1 MLYAEFKDASGVTNK
16 PVQDATATFTEGLV
30 GNHLPVF
37 EGPLGDQEVE
47 AWDRL
52 TFQVAASD
60 ADGDSLMVAAE
71 RLPFGAVFDSTTW
84 TFQWRPVAEQV
95 REDPYLA
102 AFSISDGDTTVS
114 AVVRVYV
121 GAPSELRLFEGPEI
135 PGITDH
141 EAVVWW
147 RTNMPSDSWVE
158 YGLEPEYG
166 LTKGVS
172 KPVMIHRVLL
182 TALWPDTTY
191 YYRVRSV
198 SAPDTAWGTGTFRTE
213 ADTLAPKVLTGP
225 DVVGVTDSAAT
236 VSWATDELSDS
247 WVEYGFDDGYGLEA
261 GREEWV
267 RKHGVRLT
275 GLEPD
280 TTITLRVRSVDR
292 SGNVG
297 FSETVTFRTR
307 PTPDTKPPRMILAP
321 VAMARTDEAVTVAWT
336 TDEVSNSWLTYGVV
350 DTTTHEVSDTS
361 YAGSEEMVTEHR
373 IRLAGFEAGA
383 VVRYRVSSTDPSG
396 NRMMSGILTFR
407 TKAAPD
413 VSPPRILT
421 GPVVVFRDQ
430 YSAVI
435 EWTTNELSDSWVE
448 YGETSEYGLLA
459 EGDERVRVHRVAI
472 LDLESATEYHIR
484 VRSTDIS
491 GNETVSEGRTF
502 RTKAAADVKPPV
514 ILKGPAV
521 VAKTNDS
528 ATIVWTTD
536 EPSDSWVTVGT
547 MTEIAPAKILAGEVT
562 HSDIH
567 GERRGE
573 GRDVRVHTVVLTNL
587 SSGTRYSYWVG
598 STDPS
603 GNGPTSKHG
612 SFVTMLEPDA
622 DPPVIL
628 SGPMVYWTD
637 RIATVKWR
645 TDERSTS
652 VVYYGTVETYGTDME
667 EESAGD
673 DFGVTYVRK
682 HRVTLTGLVAGVRYY
697 YRVRSVDLE
706 GNAVVSGAPFGSGK
720 RARAAKI
727 LQPPGWGGDFTTNS
741 YADTQVPVILSGP
754 GVQFKNDSRVTIG
767 WETDERSDSV
777 VEYAIE
783 NGGAGKIVAG
793 ETFPY
798 REEWAEDL
806 LDHVVTLT
814 NLSPG
819 ALVRYRVGSTDP
831 SGNGATWSS
840 EGVVQTD
847 LLADTEAPE
856 IVSGPEVLLRT
867 DRSVVLGWDTDEP
880 GDSVVEFGLD
890 RGYGSERNDME
901 DVTGHRITLTN
912 LTPLKTYHYRVG
924 TTDPSGNGPTWS
936 VDGVFET
943 QAEPDRAAPRIVS
956 GPEVV
961 SRTDVSVVIAWVT
974 DELADS
980 YVKYGEEVSYGFN
993 VGSVEDV
1000 LEHRVELTNLLAGTL
1015 YHYHVGSIDRSG
1027 NGPTESADFTFVTDA
1042 QPDTEAPAAPSGLSG
1057 MRDAGRVVLSW
1068 TKNAEGDVVGYN
1080 VYRKLDEGAFGAIA
1094 TLVSDVE
1101 YSDAGGTT
1109 DQSYTYR
1116 ITAVDGSGNESG
1128 YSEEVLVSA
1137 GISGDFDGD
1146 GKVFTEDFVLFV
1158 DHFGLQQGDLGYDS
1172 RYDLNGDGKV
1182 FTEDFVLFVDSF
1194 GSSSSAKISGARVL
1208 GINEGVRAVL
1218 NVSEAGSVHA
1228 GKDCTVF
1235 VSEDA
1240 ETVALDVFAEGATQ
1254 LKGYGIT
1261 LRYDPEVLSFVG
1273 AEPAAGVEAR
1283 NLLNREGGD
1292 TPLFLVAEEGGSI
1305 RNQESSGRIW
1315 LANALRGPKAVSGD
1329 GLLAHVR
1336 FEVIGAL
1343 KGSFVARVEA
1353 VDLLDGAFRWNGVAD
1368 LSELSVKVVPRVY
1381 ALEPNFPN
1389 PFNSVT
1395 RVSYQ
1400 LPEAGEV
1407 GLSIYNMVGQRVRTL
1422 VKARQEA
1429 GYYQVVWD
1437 GLDAKGRAVGSGVY
1451 LVRIESGEFTK
1462 VRKMALMK

>member
-1 MLYAEFKDASGVTNK
+1 M
-16 PVQDATATFTEGLV
+16 
-30 GNHLPVF
+30 
-37 EGPLGDQEVE
+37 
-47 AWDRL
+47 
-52 TFQVAASD
+52 
-60 ADGDSLMVAAE
+60 
-71 RLPFGAVFDSTTW
+71 
-84 TFQWRPVAEQV
+84 
-95 REDPYLA
+95 
-102 AFSISDGDTTVS
+102 
-114 AVVRVYV
+114 
-121 GAPSELRLFEGPEI
+121 
-135 PGITDH
+135 
-141 EAVVWW
+141 
-147 RTNMPSDSWVE
+147 
-158 YGLEPEYG
+158 
-166 LTKGVS
+166 
-172 KPVMIHRVLL
+172 
-182 TALWPDTTY
+182 
-191 YYRVRSV
+191 
-198 SAPDTAWGTGTFRTE
+198 
-213 ADTLAPKVLTGP
+213 
-225 DVVGVTDSAAT
+225 
-236 VSWATDELSDS
+236 
-247 WVEYGFDDGYGLEA
+247 
-261 GREEWV
+261 
-267 RKHGVRLT
+267 
-275 GLEPD
+275 
-280 TTITLRVRSVDR
+280 
-292 SGNVG
+292 
-297 FSETVTFRTR
+297 
-307 PTPDTKPPRMILAP
+307 
-321 VAMARTDEAVTVAWT
+321 
-336 TDEVSNSWLTYGVV
+336 
-350 DTTTHEVSDTS
+350 
-361 YAGSEEMVTEHR
+361 
-373 IRLAGFEAGA
+373 
-383 VVRYRVSSTDPSG
+383 
-396 NRMMSGILTFR
+396 
-407 TKAAPD
+407 
-413 VSPPRILT
+413 
-421 GPVVVFRDQ
+421 
-430 YSAVI
+430 
-435 EWTTNELSDSWVE
+435 
-448 YGETSEYGLLA
+448 
-459 EGDERVRVHRVAI
+459 
-472 LDLESATEYHIR
+472 
-484 VRSTDIS
+484 
-491 GNETVSEGRTF
+491 
-502 RTKAAADVKPPV
+502 
-514 ILKGPAV
+514 
-521 VAKTNDS
+521 
-528 ATIVWTTD
+528 
-536 EPSDSWVTVGT
+536 
-547 MTEIAPAKILAGEVT
+547 
-562 HSDIH
+562 
-567 GERRGE
+567 
-573 GRDVRVHTVVLTNL
+573 
-587 SSGTRYSYWVG
+587 
-598 STDPS
+598 
-603 GNGPTSKHG
+603 
-612 SFVTMLEPDA
+612 
-622 DPPVIL
+622 
-628 SGPMVYWTD
+628 
-637 RIATVKWR
+637 
-645 TDERSTS
+645 
-652 VVYYGTVETYGTDME
+652 VYYGTVETYGTLE
-667 EESAGD
+667 EEMAWGE
-673 DFGVTYVRK
+673 GYAEK
-682 HRVTLTGLVAGVRYY
+682 HSITLTGLVAGVRYY

-783 NGGAGKIVAG
+783 NGGAGKVVAG

-1305 RNQESSGRIW
+1305 RNQEFSGRIW

-1462 VRKMALMK
+1462 VRKMALLK